1 MTAYLKLVHHVSSVD
16 EWIPEV
22 HEKKECFQNSEKSIH
37 VTTQLKTQTGLLQV
51 HGKTNHCRDKE
62 ELGEGDRT

>member
-22 HEKKECFQNSEKSIH
+22 HEKKNCFQNSEKSMH
-37 VTTQLKTQTGLLQV
+37 VTI
-51 HGKTNHCRDKE
+51 RS
-62 ELGEGDRT
+62 